1 MDTYKVT
8 TTHGTEWF
16 ILADDVESAAWEAE
30 RLAGGVNYLIDVSL
44 YNPIDAYRNDKETVL
59 S

>member
-30 RLAGGVNYLIDVSL
+30 RLAGGVNYLIVSL
-44 YNPIDAYRNDKETVL
+44 YNPINDKETVL

>member
-44 YNPIDAYRNDKETVL
+44 YNPINDKETVL